1 MPKATK
7 KFLRIRA
14 KARIRAQGPED
25 DLEDEEDEDENE
37 VVAQDEEQP
46 PSEDE
51 ESQPASEETQ
61 PTDEAASQLRKIQI
75 VAYTGGTMTVEGWPL
90 PVVVDLAGL
99 EIPTN
104 SLPIRYAHD
113 EYAGIGHTTDITI
126 EGSTIVANAVV
137 SRDTE
142 YSRDF
147 LSSIANGFPWKASI
161 GLEVLEYREIPDG
174 VEVEVNGQSFTG
186 PLYVVD
192 LAVLREISIVDV
204 PADIGTSVVAA
215 KAARRVEIVK
225 RILGKYPHLA
235 ERAIRENW
243 STKKCQLAAIR
254 ASRPS
259 GRVVHAFD
267 PGVDTTEVLT
277 AAIMLRAGGSVAKSA
292 EKKFTPR
299 IVDAASK
306 YRNLGLLQ
314 LAREC
319 LRFEGHRI
327 DPYSSPV
334 DVIRAAF
341 SVRSFP
347 NLLRESA
354 YRILVST
361 YETMPPTC
369 LRVSRVV
376 ETVNFMPHTLAR
388 LNAFAQFEP
397 VNPSGA
403 IAQERIGDVGWQI
416 KVDTYGRLFTITH
429 RDIINDD
436 LGAFL
441 AIPQE
446 AARGAILA
454 LENLFWGTIVAN
466 PNNFFST
473 ANTNVVTGAPL
484 TIPNLDRAVEAM
496 LAQKDQFGQPVF
508 VKPRFL
514 VVPVGLKATAENLF
528 TGVRVVIA
536 GSGDRTVPET
546 NAYAGQFE
554 PVVTQY
560 LPTNGASSTWYLVA
574 DPATTPA
581 FAVAFLRGQETPII
595 EEVQPSPQF
604 LGYSVRAYWH
614 FGVALL
620 DHRAAVRATP

>member
-1 MPKATK
+1 MPKTTK

-25 DLEDEEDEDENE
+25 ELEDEEDESENE
-37 VVAQDEEQP
+37 VAAQ
-46 PSEDE
+46 DE
-51 ESQPASEETQ
+51 ESQPATEEAQ
-61 PTDEAASQLRKIQI
+61 PTDDAASELRRIQI

-90 PVVVDLAGL
+90 PVVVDLSGL
-99 EIPTN
+99 EIPTS

-113 EYAGIGHTTDITI
+113 EYAGIGHTTSIAI
-126 EGSTIVANAVV
+126 EGNEIIADAVV

-147 LSSIANGFPWKASI
+147 LSSIENGFPWKASI
-161 GLEVLEYREIPDG
+161 GLEVVEYREIPDG
-174 VEVEVNGQSFTG
+174 SEVEVNGRSFTG

-235 ERAIRENW
+235 ERAIQENW

-259 GRVVHAFD
+259 SRVVHAFD
-267 PGVDTTEVLT
+267 AGMDTTEVLT
-277 AAIMLRAGGSVAKSA
+277 AAIMLRAGGSVAKSV
-292 EKKFTPR
+292 EKKFAPR

-319 LRFEGHRI
+319 LRMEGHRV

-361 YETMPPTC
+361 YETMSPTC
-369 LRVSRVV
+369 LRIARIV

-388 LNAFAQFEP
+388 LNAFAQFER
-397 VNPSGA
+397 VPSSGS
-403 IAQERIGDVGWQI
+403 IAQERIGDTGWQV

-429 RDIINDD
+429 QDVINDD

-446 AARGAILA
+446 AARGAIIA
-454 LENLFWGTIVAN
+454 LENLFWGTVVAN
-466 PNNFFST
+466 PGGFFSA
-473 ANTNVVTGAPL
+473 ANANVVTGAPL
-484 TIPNLDRAVEAM
+484 TIPNLDRAVERM
-496 LAQKDQFGQPVF
+496 LAQTDQFGQPVF
-508 VKPRFL
+508 VKPSFL

-528 TGVRVVIA
+528 TSVRVVIA
-536 GSGDRTVPET
+536 GDSDRTLPEANT
-546 NAYAGQFE
+546 YAGQFE

-560 LPTNGASSTWYLVA
+560 LPTNGANSTWYLVA

-620 DHRAAVRATP
+620 DHRAAVRATA

>member
-1 MPKATK
+1 MPKTTK

-14 KARIRAQGPED
+14 KARIRAQDPED
-25 DLEDEEDEDENE
+25 ELEDEEDENENE
-37 VVAQDEEQP
+37 IAAQG
-46 PSEDE
+46 E
-51 ESQPASEETQ
+51 ESQPATEEAQ
-61 PTDEAASQLRKIQI
+61 PTDDAASGLRRIQI
-75 VAYTGGTMTVEGWPL
+75 VAYTGGTMSVEGWPL
-90 PVVVDLAGL
+90 PVVVDLSGL
-99 EIPTN
+99 EIPTS

-113 EYAGIGHTTDITI
+113 EYAGIGHTTNIAI
-126 EGSTIVANAVV
+126 EGNEIVADAVV

-147 LSSIANGFPWKASI
+147 LSSIENGFPWKASI
-161 GLEVLEYREIPDG
+161 GLEVIEYREIPDG
-174 VEVEVNGQSFTG
+174 AEVEVNGQSFTG

-235 ERAIRENW
+235 ERAIQENW
-243 STKKCQLAAIR
+243 STKKCQLVAIR

-259 GRVVHAFD
+259 SRVVHAFD
-267 PGVDTTEVLT
+267 AGVDTTEVLT
-277 AAIMLRAGGSVAKSA
+277 AAVMLRAGGSVAKSV
-292 EKKFTPR
+292 EKKFASR

-319 LRFEGHRI
+319 LRLEGHRV
-327 DPYSSPV
+327 DPYSSPT

-369 LRVSRVV
+369 LRIARVV
-376 ETVNFMPHTLAR
+376 ETTNFMPHTLAR
-388 LNAFAQFEP
+388 LNAFAQFERVP
-397 VNPSGA
+397 PSGS
-403 IAQERIGDVGWQI
+403 IAQERIGDTGWQV

-429 RDIINDD
+429 QDIINDD

-446 AARGAILA
+446 AARGAIIA
-454 LENLFWGTIVAN
+454 LENLFWSTIVAN
-466 PNNFFST
+466 PNNFFSA
-473 ANTNVVTGAPL
+473 ANANVISGAPL
-484 TIPNLDRAVEAM
+484 TIPNLDRAVERM
-496 LAQKDQFGQPVF
+496 LAQTDQFGQPVF
-508 VKPRFL
+508 VKPSFL

-528 TGVRVVIA
+528 NAVTIVIA
-536 GSGDRTVPET
+536 GNSDRTLPVT

-560 LPTNGASSTWYLVA
+560 LPTNGANSTWYLVA

>member
-1 MPKATK
+1 MLKTTK

-14 KARIRAQGPED
+14 KARIRAQDPED
-25 DLEDEEDEDENE
+25 ELEDEEDENENE
-37 VVAQDEEQP
+37 VVAQDEE
-46 PSEDE
+46 
-51 ESQPASEETQ
+51 SQPATEEAQ
-61 PTDEAASQLRKIQI
+61 PTDDAASELRRIQI

-90 PVVVDLAGL
+90 PVVVDLDGL
-99 EIPTN
+99 EIPTS

-113 EYAGIGHTTDITI
+113 EYAGIGHTTNIAI
-126 EGSTIVANAVV
+126 EGNEIVADAVV

-147 LSSIANGFPWKASI
+147 LSSIENGFPWKASI
-161 GLEVLEYREIPDG
+161 GLEVVEYREIPDG
-174 VEVEVNGQSFTG
+174 AEVEVNGQSFTG

-235 ERAIRENW
+235 ERAIQENW

-259 GRVVHAFD
+259 SRIVHAFD
-267 PGVDTTEVLT
+267 AGVDTTEVLT
-277 AAIMLRAGGSVAKSA
+277 AAVMLRAGGSVAKSV
-292 EKKFTPR
+292 EKKFAPR

-319 LRFEGHRI
+319 LRLEGHRV
-327 DPYSSPV
+327 DPYSSPT

-369 LRVSRVV
+369 LRVARVV
-376 ETVNFMPHTLAR
+376 ETTNFMPHTLAR
-388 LNAFAQFEP
+388 LNAFAQFERVP
-397 VNPSGA
+397 QSGS
-403 IAQERIGDVGWQI
+403 IAQERIGDTGWQV

-429 RDIINDD
+429 QDVINDD

-446 AARGAILA
+446 AARGAIIA

-466 PNNFFST
+466 PGNFFSA
-473 ANTNVVTGAPL
+473 ANANVVTGAPL
-484 TIPNLDRAVEAM
+484 TIPNLDRAVERM
-496 LAQKDQFGQPVF
+496 LAQTDQFGQPVF
-508 VKPRFL
+508 VKPSFL

-528 TGVRVVIA
+528 SAVTIVIA
-536 GSGDRTVPET
+536 GNRDRTLPVT

-560 LPTNGASSTWYLVA
+560 LPTNGENSTWYLVA

>member
-1 MPKATK
+1 MPKTTK

-25 DLEDEEDEDENE
+25 ELEDEDEKDESE
-37 VVAQDEEQP
+37 VAAQNEEQP
-46 PSEDE
+46 ATE
-51 ESQPASEETQ
+51 EAQ
-61 PTDEAASQLRKIQI
+61 PTDDAASELRKIQI

-90 PVVVDLAGL
+90 PVVVDLDGL
-99 EIPTN
+99 EIPTS

-113 EYAGIGHTTDITI
+113 EYAGIGHTTNIAI
-126 EGSTIVANAVV
+126 EGNEIVADAVV

-147 LSSIANGFPWKASI
+147 LSSIENGFPWKASI
-161 GLEVLEYREIPDG
+161 GLEVIEYREIPDG
-174 VEVEVNGQSFTG
+174 AEVEVNGQSFTG

-235 ERAIRENW
+235 ERAIQENW

-259 GRVVHAFD
+259 SRVVHAFD
-267 PGVDTTEVLT
+267 AGVDTTEVLT
-277 AAIMLRAGGSVAKSA
+277 AAVMLRAGGSVAKSV
-292 EKKFTPR
+292 EKKFAPR

-319 LRFEGHRI
+319 LRLEGHRV
-327 DPYSSPV
+327 DPYSSPT

-369 LRVSRVV
+369 LRIARVV

-388 LNAFAQFEP
+388 LNAFAQFERVP
-397 VNPSGA
+397 PSGS
-403 IAQERIGDVGWQI
+403 IAQERIGDTGWQVKI
-416 KVDTYGRLFTITH
+416 DTYGRLFTITH
-429 RDIINDD
+429 QDVINDD

-446 AARGAILA
+446 AARGAIIA

-466 PNNFFST
+466 PGNFFSA
-473 ANTNVVTGAPL
+473 ANANVVTGAPL
-484 TIPNLDRAVEAM
+484 TIPNLDRAVERM
-496 LAQKDQFGQPVF
+496 LAQTDQFGQPVF
-508 VKPRFL
+508 VKPSFL

-528 TGVRVVIA
+528 SAVTIVI
-536 GSGDRTVPET
+536 SGNSDRTLPVT

-560 LPTNGASSTWYLVA
+560 LPTNGANSTWYLVA

-581 FAVAFLRGQETPII
+581 FAVAFLRGQETPVI

>member
-1 MPKATK
+1 MPKTTK

-25 DLEDEEDEDENE
+25 ELEDEEDENENE
-37 VVAQDEEQP
+37 VAAQ
-46 PSEDE
+46 DE
-51 ESQPASEETQ
+51 ESQPATEETQ
-61 PTDEAASQLRKIQI
+61 PTDDTTSELLRKIQI

-90 PVVVDLAGL
+90 PVVVDLSGL
-99 EIPTN
+99 EIPTS

-113 EYAGIGHTTDITI
+113 EYAGIGHTTNIAI
-126 EGSTIVANAVV
+126 EGNEIVADAVV

-147 LSSIANGFPWKASI
+147 LSSIENGFPWKASI
-161 GLEVLEYREIPDG
+161 GLEVVEYREIPDG
-174 VEVEVNGQSFTG
+174 AEVEVNGRSFTG

-235 ERAIRENW
+235 ERAIQENW

-259 GRVVHAFD
+259 SRVVHAFD
-267 PGVDTTEVLT
+267 ASLDTNEVLT
-277 AAIMLRAGGSVAKSA
+277 AAVMLRAGGSVAKSV

-299 IVDAASK
+299 VIDAASK

-319 LRFEGHRI
+319 LRLEGHRV
-327 DPYSSPV
+327 DPYSSPM

-369 LRVSRVV
+369 LRIARIV
-376 ETVNFMPHTLAR
+376 ETTNFMPHTLAR
-388 LNAFAQFEP
+388 LNAFAQFERVP
-397 VNPSGA
+397 PSGS
-403 IAQERIGDVGWQI
+403 IAQERIGDTGWQV

-429 RDIINDD
+429 QDIVNDD

-446 AARGAILA
+446 AARGAIIA
-454 LENLFWGTIVAN
+454 LENLFWSTVVAN
-466 PNNFFST
+466 PGNFFST
-473 ANTNVVTGAPL
+473 ANANVVTSAPL
-484 TIPNLDRAVEAM
+484 TIPNLDRAVERM
-496 LAQKDQFGQPVF
+496 LAQTDQFGQPVF
-508 VKPRFL
+508 VKPSFL

-536 GSGDRTVPET
+536 GSANRTLPEV

-560 LPTNGASSTWYLVA
+560 LPTNGENSTWYLVA

-620 DHRAAVRATP
+620 DHRAAVRATA

>member
-1 MPKATK
+1 
-7 KFLRIRA
+7 
-14 KARIRAQGPED
+14 
-25 DLEDEEDEDENE
+25 
-37 VVAQDEEQP
+37 
-46 PSEDE
+46 
-51 ESQPASEETQ
+51 
-61 PTDEAASQLRKIQI
+61 
-75 VAYTGGTMTVEGWPL
+75 
-90 PVVVDLAGL
+90 
-99 EIPTN
+99 
-104 SLPIRYAHD
+104 
-113 EYAGIGHTTDITI
+113 
-126 EGSTIVANAVV
+126 
-137 SRDTE
+137 
-142 YSRDF
+142 
-147 LSSIANGFPWKASI
+147 
-161 GLEVLEYREIPDG
+161 
-174 VEVEVNGQSFTG
+174 
-186 PLYVVD
+186 
-192 LAVLREISIVDV
+192 
-204 PADIGTSVVAA
+204 
-215 KAARRVEIVK
+215 
-225 RILGKYPHLA
+225 
-235 ERAIRENW
+235 
-243 STKKCQLAAIR
+243 
-254 ASRPS
+254 
-259 GRVVHAFD
+259 VHAFD
-267 PGVDTTEVLT
+267 VGVDTTEVLT
-277 AAIMLRAGGSVAKSA
+277 AAVMLRAGGSVAKSV
-292 EKKFTPR
+292 EKKFAPR

-319 LRFEGHRI
+319 LRLEGHRV

-369 LRVSRVV
+369 LRVARVV
-376 ETVNFMPHTLAR
+376 ETTNFMPHTLAR
-388 LNAFAQFEP
+388 LNAFAQFERVP
-397 VNPSGA
+397 PNGS
-403 IAQERIGDVGWQI
+403 IAQERIGDTGWQV

-429 RDIINDD
+429 QDVINDD

-446 AARGAILA
+446 AARGAIIA
-454 LENLFWGTIVAN
+454 LENLFWGTVVAN
-466 PNNFFST
+466 PNSFFSSGN
-473 ANTNVVTGAPL
+473 ANVITGAPL
-484 TIPNLDRAVEAM
+484 TIPNLDRAVERM
-496 LAQKDQFGQPVF
+496 LAQTDQFGQPVF
-508 VKPRFL
+508 VKPSFL

-528 TGVRVVIA
+528 SAVTIVIA
-536 GSGDRTVPET
+536 GNSDRTLPVT

-560 LPTNGASSTWYLVA
+560 LPTNGANSTWYLVA

>member
-1 MPKATK
+1 MTK
-7 KFLRIRA
+7 KFLRIQA

-25 DLEDEEDEDENE
+25 ELEDEDKDENK
-37 VVAQDEEQP
+37 VTAQ
-46 PSEDE
+46 DE
-51 ESQPASEETQ
+51 ESQPVPEETQ
-61 PTDEAASQLRKIQI
+61 PTDDTTSELRKIQI

-90 PVVVDLAGL
+90 PVVVDLDGL

-113 EYAGIGHTTDITI
+113 EYAGIGHTTNIAI
-126 EGSTIVANAVV
+126 EGNEIIADAVV

-147 LSSIANGFPWKASI
+147 LSSIENGFPWKASI
-161 GLEVLEYREIPDG
+161 GLEVLEYHEVPDG
-174 VEVEVNGQSFTG
+174 AEVEVNGQSFTG

-204 PADIGTSVVAA
+204 PADIGTSVIAA

-235 ERAIRENW
+235 ERAIQENW

-259 GRVVHAFD
+259 SRVVHAFD
-267 PGVDTTEVLT
+267 ASLDTNEVLT
-277 AAIMLRAGGSVAKSA
+277 AAVMLRAGGSVAKSV
-292 EKKFTPR
+292 EKKFIPR
-299 IVDAASK
+299 VIDAASK

-319 LRFEGHRI
+319 LRLEGHRV
-327 DPYSSPV
+327 DPYSSPM

-369 LRVSRVV
+369 LRIARIV
-376 ETVNFMPHTLAR
+376 ETTNFMPHTLAR
-388 LNAFAQFEP
+388 LNAFAQFERVP
-397 VNPSGA
+397 PSGS
-403 IAQERIGDVGWQI
+403 IAQERIGDNGWQI

-429 RDIINDD
+429 QDIVNDD

-446 AARGAILA
+446 AARGAIIA
-454 LENLFWGTIVAN
+454 LENLFWNMIATN
-466 PNNFFST
+466 QNNFFST
-473 ANTNVVTGAPL
+473 ANANVITSAPL
-484 TIPNLDRAVEAM
+484 TIPNLDRAVERM
-496 LAQKDQFGQPVF
+496 LAQTDQFGQPVF
-508 VKPRFL
+508 VKPSFL

-528 TGVRVVIA
+528 TSVRVVIA
-536 GSGDRTVPET
+536 GGSNERTLPET

-560 LPTNGASSTWYLVA
+560 LPTNGANSTWYLVA

-595 EEVQPSPQF
+595 EEVQPVPQF

-620 DHRAAVRATP
+620 DHRAAVRATA

>member
-1 MPKATK
+1 MPKTTK

-25 DLEDEEDEDENE
+25 ELEDEEDENENE
-37 VVAQDEEQP
+37 IVAQ
-46 PSEDE
+46 DE
-51 ESQPASEETQ
+51 ESQPATEEAQ
-61 PTDEAASQLRKIQI
+61 PTDDAASELKKIQI

-90 PVVVDLAGL
+90 PVVVDLSGL
-99 EIPTN
+99 EIPMS

-113 EYAGIGHTTDITI
+113 EYAGIGHTTNIAI
-126 EGSTIVANAVV
+126 EGNEIVADAVV

-147 LSSIANGFPWKASI
+147 LSSIENGFPWKASI
-161 GLEVLEYREIPDG
+161 GLEVVEYREIPDG
-174 VEVEVNGQSFTG
+174 AEVEVNSQSFTG

-235 ERAIRENW
+235 ERAIQENW

-259 GRVVHAFD
+259 SRVVHAFD
-267 PGVDTTEVLT
+267 AGVDTTEVLT
-277 AAIMLRAGGSVAKSA
+277 AAVMLRAGGSIAKSV
-292 EKKFTPR
+292 EKKFAPR
-299 IVDAASK
+299 IVDAAAK

-319 LRFEGHRI
+319 LRLEGHRV
-327 DPYSSPV
+327 DPYSSPM

-369 LRVSRVV
+369 LRIARIV

-397 VNPSGA
+397 VPPSGA
-403 IAQERIGDVGWQI
+403 IAQERIGDNGWQV

-429 RDIINDD
+429 QDVINDD

-446 AARGAILA
+446 AARGAIIA
-454 LENLFWGTIVAN
+454 LENLFWSTVVAN
-466 PNNFFST
+466 PGNFFSA
-473 ANTNVVTGAPL
+473 ANANVVTSAPL
-484 TIPNLDRAVEAM
+484 TIPNLDRAVERM
-496 LAQKDQFGQPVF
+496 LAQRDQFGQPVF
-508 VKPRFL
+508 VKPSFL

-528 TGVRVVIA
+528 TSVRVVIA
-536 GSGDRTVPET
+536 GNANRTLPEANT
-546 NAYAGQFE
+546 YAGQFE

-560 LPTNGASSTWYLVA
+560 LPTNGENSTWYLVA

-595 EEVQPSPQF
+595 EEVQPIPQF

-620 DHRAAVRATP
+620 DHRAAVRATA

>member
-1 MPKATK
+1 
-7 KFLRIRA
+7 
-14 KARIRAQGPED
+14 
-25 DLEDEEDEDENE
+25 
-37 VVAQDEEQP
+37 
-46 PSEDE
+46 
-51 ESQPASEETQ
+51 
-61 PTDEAASQLRKIQI
+61 
-75 VAYTGGTMTVEGWPL
+75 MTVEGWPL
-90 PVVVDLAGL
+90 PVVVDLSGL
-99 EIPTN
+99 EIPTS

-113 EYAGIGHTTDITI
+113 EYAGIGHTTNIAI
-126 EGSTIVANAVV
+126 EGNEIVADAVV

-147 LSSIANGFPWKASI
+147 LSSIENGFPWKASI
-161 GLEVLEYREIPDG
+161 GLEVVEYREIPDG
-174 VEVEVNGQSFTG
+174 AEVEVNGQSFTG

-235 ERAIRENW
+235 ERAIQENW

-259 GRVVHAFD
+259 SRVVHAFD
-267 PGVDTTEVLT
+267 AGVDTTDVLT
-277 AAIMLRAGGSVAKSA
+277 AAVMLRAGGSVAKSV
-292 EKKFTPR
+292 EKKFAPR

-319 LRFEGHRI
+319 LRFEGHRV
-327 DPYSSPV
+327 DPYSSPM

-354 YRILVST
+354 YRILVSI

-369 LRVSRVV
+369 LRIARIV

-388 LNAFAQFEP
+388 LNAFAQFERVP
-397 VNPSGA
+397 LSGS
-403 IAQERIGDVGWQI
+403 IAQERIGDTGWQI

-429 RDIINDD
+429 QDVINDD

-446 AARGAILA
+446 AARGAIIA
-454 LENLFWGTIVAN
+454 LENLFWNTVVTN

-473 ANTNVVTGAPL
+473 ANANVVTSAPL
-484 TIPNLDRAVEAM
+484 TIPNLDRAVERM
-496 LAQKDQFGQPVF
+496 LAQRDQFGQPVF
-508 VKPRFL
+508 VKPSFL

-536 GSGDRTVPET
+536 GNVERTLPET

-560 LPTNGASSTWYLVA
+560 LPTNGANSTWYLVA

-595 EEVQPSPQF
+595 EEVQPIPQF

-620 DHRAAVRATP
+620 DHRAAVRATA

>member
-1 MPKATK
+1 MPKTTK

-14 KARIRAQGPED
+14 KARIRAQDPED
-25 DLEDEEDEDENE
+25 ELEDEEDENENE
-37 VVAQDEEQP
+37 VAAQ
-46 PSEDE
+46 DE
-51 ESQPASEETQ
+51 ESQPATEETQ
-61 PTDEAASQLRKIQI
+61 PTDDAESKLRRIQI
-75 VAYTGGTMTVEGWPL
+75 VAYTGGMMTVEGWPL
-90 PVVVDLAGL
+90 PVVVDLSGL
-99 EIPTN
+99 EIPTS

-113 EYAGIGHTTDITI
+113 EYAGIGHTTNIAI
-126 EGSTIVANAVV
+126 EGNEIVADAVV

-147 LSSIANGFPWKASI
+147 LSSIENGFPWKASI
-161 GLEVLEYREIPDG
+161 GLEVVEYREIPDG
-174 VEVEVNGQSFTG
+174 AEVEVNGRSFTG

-235 ERAIRENW
+235 ERAIQENW

-259 GRVVHAFD
+259 SRVVHAFD
-267 PGVDTTEVLT
+267 AGVDTTEVLT
-277 AAIMLRAGGSVAKSA
+277 AAVMLRAGGSIAKSV
-292 EKKFTPR
+292 EKKFATR

-319 LRFEGHRI
+319 LRLEGHRV
-327 DPYSSPV
+327 DPYSSPM

-369 LRVSRVV
+369 LRIARIV

-388 LNAFAQFEP
+388 LNAFAQFERVP
-397 VNPSGA
+397 LSGS
-403 IAQERIGDVGWQI
+403 IAQERIGDSGWQI
-416 KVDTYGRLFTITH
+416 KVDTYGRLFTITYQ
-429 RDIINDD
+429 DVINDD

-446 AARGAILA
+446 AARGAIIA
-454 LENLFWGTIVAN
+454 LENHFWGTILAN
-466 PNNFFST
+466 PGNFFSA
-473 ANTNVVTGAPL
+473 ANANVVTSAPL
-484 TIPNLDRAVEAM
+484 TIPNLDRAVERM
-496 LAQKDQFGQPVF
+496 LAQRDLFGQPVF
-508 VKPRFL
+508 VKPSFL

-528 TGVRVVIA
+528 TSVRVVIT
-536 GSGDRTVPET
+536 GNVERMLPET

-560 LPTNGASSTWYLVA
+560 LPTNGANSTWYLVA

-595 EEVQPSPQF
+595 EEVQPISQF

>member
-1 MPKATK
+1 MPKTTK

-14 KARIRAQGPED
+14 KARIRAQDPED
-25 DLEDEEDEDENE
+25 ELEDEEDENENE
-37 VVAQDEEQP
+37 IAAQG
-46 PSEDE
+46 E
-51 ESQPASEETQ
+51 ESQPATEEAQ
-61 PTDEAASQLRKIQI
+61 PTDDAASELRKIQI

-90 PVVVDLAGL
+90 PVVVDLDGL
-99 EIPTN
+99 EIPTS

-113 EYAGIGHTTDITI
+113 EYAGIGHTTNIAI
-126 EGSTIVANAVV
+126 EGNEIVADAVV

-147 LSSIANGFPWKASI
+147 LSSIEKGFPWKASI
-161 GLEVLEYREIPDG
+161 GLEVVEYREIPDG
-174 VEVEVNGQSFTG
+174 AEVEVNGQSFMG

-235 ERAIRENW
+235 ERAIQENW

-259 GRVVHAFD
+259 SRVVHAFD
-267 PGVDTTEVLT
+267 ADVDTTEVLT
-277 AAIMLRAGGSVAKSA
+277 AAVMLRAGGSVAKSV
-292 EKKFTPR
+292 EKKFAPR

-319 LRFEGHRI
+319 LRLEGHRV
-327 DPYSSPV
+327 DPYSSPT

-369 LRVSRVV
+369 LRIARVV
-376 ETVNFMPHTLAR
+376 ETTNFMPHTLAR
-388 LNAFAQFEP
+388 LNAFAQFERVP
-397 VNPSGA
+397 PSGS
-403 IAQERIGDVGWQI
+403 IAQERIGDTGWQI

-429 RDIINDD
+429 QDVINDD

-446 AARGAILA
+446 AARGAIIA
-454 LENLFWGTIVAN
+454 LENLFWSTIVAN
-466 PNNFFST
+466 PNNFFSSGN
-473 ANTNVVTGAPL
+473 ANVITGAPL
-484 TIPNLDRAVEAM
+484 TIPNLDRAVERM
-496 LAQKDQFGQPVF
+496 LAQTDQFGQPVF
-508 VKPRFL
+508 VKPSFL

-528 TGVRVVIA
+528 NAVTIVIA
-536 GSGDRTVPET
+536 GNSNRTLPVT
-546 NAYAGQFE
+546 NSYAGQFE

-560 LPTNGASSTWYLVA
+560 LPTNGENSTWYLVA

>member
-1 MPKATK
+1 MPKTTK

-25 DLEDEEDEDENE
+25 ELEDEEDENENE
-37 VVAQDEEQP
+37 VAAQ
-46 PSEDE
+46 DE
-51 ESQPASEETQ
+51 ESQPATEEPQ
-61 PTDEAASQLRKIQI
+61 PTDNAASELRKIQI
-75 VAYTGGTMTVEGWPL
+75 VAYTGGTMIVEGWPL
-90 PVVVDLAGL
+90 PVVVDLDGL
-99 EIPTN
+99 EIPTS

-113 EYAGIGHTTDITI
+113 EYAGIGHTTNIAI
-126 EGSTIVANAVV
+126 EGNEIVANAVV

-147 LSSIANGFPWKASI
+147 LSSIENGFPWKASV
-161 GLEVLEYREIPDG
+161 GLEVVEYREIPDG
-174 VEVEVNGQSFTG
+174 AEVEVNGQSFTG

-235 ERAIRENW
+235 ERAIQENW

-259 GRVVHAFD
+259 SQVVHAFD
-267 PGVDTTEVLT
+267 ASLDTTEVLT
-277 AAIMLRAGGSVAKSA
+277 AAVMLRAGGSVAKSV
-292 EKKFTPR
+292 EKKFAPR

-319 LRFEGHRI
+319 LRMEGHRV
-327 DPYSSPV
+327 DPYSSPT

-369 LRVSRVV
+369 LRVARVV
-376 ETVNFMPHTLAR
+376 ETTNFMPHTLAR
-388 LNAFAQFEP
+388 LNAFAQFERVP
-397 VNPSGA
+397 PNGS
-403 IAQERIGDVGWQI
+403 IAQERIGDTGWQV

-429 RDIINDD
+429 QDVINDD

-446 AARGAILA
+446 AARGAIIA
-454 LENLFWGTIVAN
+454 LENLFWSTIVAN
-466 PNNFFST
+466 PGNFFST
-473 ANTNVVTGAPL
+473 ANANVVTGAPL
-484 TIPNLDRAVEAM
+484 TIPNLDRAVERM
-496 LAQKDQFGQPVF
+496 LAQTDQFGQPVF
-508 VKPRFL
+508 VKPSFL

-528 TGVRVVIA
+528 SAVTIVIA
-536 GSGDRTVPET
+536 GNSDRTLPVT

-560 LPTNGASSTWYLVA
+560 LPTNGANSTWYLVA

-604 LGYSVRAYWH
+604 LGYSVRAYWY